1 MIGQRL
7 DGLGG
12 QSGAVDGG
20 QPIIF
25 RQGVGW
31 PVFQQHLELLCLPR
45 MQGYYCRNRILTG
58 LVAEDKAS
66 GPVNRP

>member
-1 MIGQRL
+1 MVGQQL
-7 DGLGG
+7 DGHGG

-45 MQGYYCRNRILTG
+45 MQGFNRILTG